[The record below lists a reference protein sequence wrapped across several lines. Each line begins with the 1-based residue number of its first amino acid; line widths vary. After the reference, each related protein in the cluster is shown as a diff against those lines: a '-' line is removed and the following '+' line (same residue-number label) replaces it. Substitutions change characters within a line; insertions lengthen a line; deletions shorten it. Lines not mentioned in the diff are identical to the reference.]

1 MRYLTNDYQISDG
14 VLTIAPGI
22 TYIRS
27 QQFAQRDDIVEA
39 VIPRGVGFM
48 EDECFAECP
57 SLERVTLPEGLINIG
72 PAAFADCPKL
82 GSINIPSSVRSID
95 SGAFIFCGELK
106 GIELPEGLET
116 VSEYAFQNTGLETVS
131 VPKTVRTIGEYGFF
145 SCEEL
150 RRADVLGED
159 TDIGEDAFG
168 SNYKLIEGY
177 IAPGYPQ
184 GADSAAELLYTLLWC
199 SCPERHGAQTSARA
213 ERFISANQSV
223 IMEHILREN
232 NVPAMTT
239 ISRRA
244 LLSAEVIG
252 ESLEKTLLS
261 GQTELTALLL
271 QAKNAAETQEGEF
284 EL

>member
-1 MRYLTNDYQISDG
+1 MTNDYRISDG
-14 VLTIAPGI
+14 VLTIAPGF

-150 RRADVLGED
+150 RRAYVLGED

-177 IAPGYPQ
+177 IAPGYPKR
-184 GADSAAELLYTLLWC
+184 ADSAAKLLYTLLWC
-199 SCPERHGAQTSARA
+199 SCPERHAAQTSARA